1 MLKPALRLMSIAKNT
16 QPQWTPPQRAPDAPL
31 RIYNSLTRTKTEF
44 TPLVPHQISWY
55 SCGPTVYTHSHMGHA
70 RNYVSTDINRRI
82 LQDYFGYDINFVQNV
97 TDIDDKIIIAARHEY
112 LFERYV
118 VLQHSEV
125 DAGLVQLVE
134 KALAEYAAKN
144 LPAAAAAA
152 AATATAADAAAHGA
166 ADAAADGALDALA
179 ADTQLSAA
187 NPKLPMH
194 IRACRDARRAL
205 AAARDGVAL
214 RGDFL
219 ALAKEVCMPYLD
231 ALHGAEVNDPAVFR
245 KLPRH
250 WEHKF
255 NEDMARLNVLPPTVT
270 TRVLEYVPDIV
281 RYVERIVANGYAYAA
296 GGLVYFDTVKFDAL
310 HHLYAKIQ
318 PWNKGDM
325 LLINDGEGSLSV
337 GGAKRN
343 AADFALWKL
352 LKPGEPR
359 WELPWGA
366 GRPGWHIECLVMAL
380 DVLGAAMDI
389 HLGGVDLCFPHHDNE
404 LAQLEAYYDNH
415 QWVNYF
421 MHNGHL
427 HIQGQKM
434 SKLLK
439 NFITIE
445 EALEQFTL
453 RQLRLT
459 FAMNAWEKTIDFKDT
474 FIKEVKAYEA
484 TVSKFF
490 TVVRALKADY
500 EYQVGRTFVTKR
512 VGDAEKRLYAH
523 LRHAQAE
530 VHRALCDSLNTPQA
544 LRSIQELIAKANA
557 YIQNGDVRIEPLV
570 AIGGWITKILAVFGF
585 ETAELGWTEGSGSGS
600 RSGGSGSSGSSG
612 TAEEVAMPFV
622 KALSEFR
629 DAVRLLAIGH
639 DAAPILAAS
648 DRVRLQLI
656 EMGVLLDDRPNGLP
670 ALVKFLNPQEQAA
683 LVAQQREREQAAL
696 DRQRK
701 KEQQAAANA
710 ERDRQRAAK
719 MKVSPLDMFKELLLY
734 SEWDEQGLP
743 VRDAKGEEVT
753 KSMRKKLAKQQ
764 QQQHKLHEEYLRGN
778 T

>member
-1 MLKPALRLMSIAKNT
+1 MLKQALRLMSIAKNT
-16 QPQWTPPQRAPDAPL
+16 QPQWTPPQRVPDAPL

-112 LFERYV
+112 LFEHYV

-125 DAGLVQLVE
+125 DEGLVQLAE
-134 KALAEYAAKN
+134 KALAEYAAQN

-152 AATATAADAAAHGA
+152 VADAD
-166 ADAAADGALDALA
+166 ADADGALDDLA
-179 ADTQLSAA
+179 ADAQLTAA

-194 IRACRDARRAL
+194 VRACRDARRAL
-205 AAARDGVAL
+205 AAARGGVATPAE
-214 RGDFL
+214 FL
-219 ALAKEVCMPYLD
+219 ASVKDVCMPHLD

-281 RYVERIVANGYAYAA
+281 RYVERIIANGYAYAA

-380 DVLGAAMDI
+380 DVLGATMDI

-404 LAQLEAYYDNH
+404 LAQLEAYYDNQ

-445 EALEQFTL
+445 EALERFSL

-459 FAMNAWEKTIDFKDT
+459 FAMNAWEKTIDFKDS

-500 EYQVGRTFVTKR
+500 EYQVGRTFVSKR
-512 VGDAEKRLYAH
+512 VGDAEKRLYAQ

-530 VHRALCDSLNTPQA
+530 VHRALCDNLNTPQA
-544 LRSIQELIAKANA
+544 LRSIQELIANANA
-557 YIQNGDVRIEPLV
+557 YIQAGDVRIEPLV
-570 AIGGWITKILAVFGF
+570 AIGGWITKMLAVFGF
-585 ETAELGWTEGSGSGS
+585 ETAELGWKEGSGSGS
-600 RSGGSGSSGSSG
+600 GSGS
-612 TAEEVAMPFV
+612 AEEVAMLFV

-629 DAVRLLAIGH
+629 DTVRLLAIGH

-648 DRVRLQLI
+648 DRVRQQLI
-656 EMGVLLDDRPNGLP
+656 DMGVLLDDRPNGLP

-710 ERDRQRAAK
+710 ERERQRASR

-764 QQQHKLHEEYLRGN
+764 QQQQKLHEEYLRGQ
-778 T
+778 